1 MEYKLLGLEMI
12 TKVKERYYR
21 KGLQKRM
28 ELFCNYLNMQA
39 IAQDASSVVPTFS
52 RSLPKNLQE
61 LAATLSTMRDF
72 VSMKTLIKQIP
83 FVEDP
88 DAELEEVK
96 EEKAEAVRQQ
106 QELFAQG
113 ANTPPED
120 DEEGQQD
127 NKPKE
132 KPEEE
137 EE

>member
-1 MEYKLLGLEMI
+1 MI
-12 TKVKERYYR
+12 
-21 KGLQKRM
+21 
-28 ELFCNYLNMQA
+28 
-39 IAQDASSVVPTFS
+39 PTFS

-61 LAATLSTMRDF
+61 LAATLSTMKDF

-88 DAELEEVK
+88 DQELEVVK

-120 DEEGQQD
+120 EE
-127 NKPKE
+127 
-132 KPEEE
+132 PEEE
-137 EE
+137 TKEEEKEPEQKEEE